1 MGHAFIGLVE
11 IGARVPA
18 AGKLLDG
25 GHVDH
30 AVVQGTIEPG
40 HIGADERAI
49 SGDGIAG
56 QGSGV
61 LRIAVFVDER
71 KHGIFGLADGGGG
84 LADFFIQPGTGMHLG
99 DEGIH
104 LCQLLLGGVD
114 DQIDA
119 FSQDVEIAIGDDGG
133 DLDDDMALG
142 VQAGHFQ
149 IDPNEAVVLCGN
161 VGMWHAA
168 HSTPACF
175 YPCMGYE
182 PGCPGGAIT
191 TGQRRLSVS
200 VAPYCIKLFGDL
212 AHSLM

>member
-1 MGHAFIGLVE
+1 
-11 IGARVPA
+11 
-18 AGKLLDG
+18 
-25 GHVDH
+25 
-30 AVVQGTIEPG
+30 
-40 HIGADERAI
+40 
-49 SGDGIAG
+49 
-56 QGSGV
+56 
-61 LRIAVFVDER
+61 
-71 KHGIFGLADGGGG
+71 
-84 LADFFIQPGTGMHLG
+84 MHLG

-168 HSTPACF
+168 HSTPAPF
-175 YPCMGYE
+175 YP
-182 PGCPGGAIT
+182 
-191 TGQRRLSVS
+191 
-200 VAPYCIKLFGDL
+200 
-212 AHSLM
+212 